1 MMNADFDTIRPFN
14 NDELPQ
20 AFAALLREPAFVAL
34 MQRLLPQLTVEQLE
48 QQLQTIHSASELQQ
62 RIIEPV
68 LTGLEKQQ
76 TAGGVTVSGLE
87 ADRPNGILVTNHR
100 DIVMDAAFIA
110 LSLFR
115 GGFDSPEIGI
125 GDNLFAAPWIET
137 LVRINK
143 CFVVR
148 RGLAPREMPRVFLLL
163 SQYIRYAITQ
173 KQVSVWIAQREG
185 RAKDSNDRTQE
196 SLVKML
202 ALGGGRNMIE
212 SLKEINLMPVSISY
226 EYDPNDYLK
235 AKEFLLK
242 SKNPNFKKSQRDDL
256 FSMETGL
263 LQHKGRVHFKF
274 AGCINDQLDAIPT
287 DIDKNELVR
296 TICHIIDRAIHLNY
310 RIYPCNYI
318 SYDMVTG
325 SNGFSD
331 KYTESQKAEFLDYVE
346 KQIKKVDIPVEDSD
360 IEYMRHMI
368 LTMYS
373 NPLTNQLKAIEE
385 IQS

>member
-1 MMNADFDTIRPFN
+1 MNADFDTIRPFN

-20 AFAALLREPAFVAL
+20 AFAALLREPAFMAL
-34 MQRLLPQLTVEQLE
+34 MQRLLPQLTIEQLE

-185 RAKDSNDRTQE
+185 RAKDSDDRTQE
-196 SLVKML
+196 SILKMF
-202 ALGGGRNMIE
+202 ALSGEGSFIQN
-212 SLKEINLMPVSISY
+212 LKDLNISPVSISY
-226 EYDPNDYLK
+226 EYDPCDFLK
-235 AKEFLLK
+235 AAEFQLK
-242 SKNPNFKKSQRDDL
+242 RDNPNYQKSPHDDVV
-256 FSMETGL
+256 SMRTGIMGY
-263 LQHKGRVHFKF
+263 KGHVHYAFTP
-274 AGCINDQLDAIPT
+274 CINADLDVIAAQTDNRKEQVAAVAALIDRRIHGNYVIYPINKVAYDEYFGTQRFADEVPADERQKVLDYFAKQLDKIAVPQP
-287 DIDKNELVR
+287 D
-296 TICHIIDRAIHLNY
+296 
-310 RIYPCNYI
+310 
-318 SYDMVTG
+318 YD
-325 SNGFSD
+325 
-331 KYTESQKAEFLDYVE
+331 FLRRKLLE
-346 KQIKKVDIPVEDSD
+346 
-360 IEYMRHMI
+360 
-368 LTMYS
+368 MYA
-373 NPLTNQLKAIEE
+373 NPLKNYLATL
-385 IQS
+385 

>member
-1 MMNADFDTIRPFN
+1 MNADFDTIRPFN

-34 MQRLLPQLTVEQLE
+34 MQRLLPQLTIEQLE

-87 ADRPNGILVTNHR
+87 VDRPNGILVTNHR

-148 RGLAPREMPRVFLLL
+148 RGLAPREMPRVSSTLVSRPSAPALQTPRLTFPL
-163 SQYIRYAITQ
+163 SD
-173 KQVSVWIAQREG
+173 SVFFSRKSTEQPSALKFFRNS
-185 RAKDSNDRTQE
+185 D
-196 SLVKML
+196 SLVN
-202 ALGGGRNMIE
+202 A
-212 SLKEINLMPVSISY
+212 SAP
-226 EYDPNDYLK
+226 
-235 AKEFLLK
+235 
-242 SKNPNFKKSQRDDL
+242 
-256 FSMETGL
+256 
-263 LQHKGRVHFKF
+263 
-274 AGCINDQLDAIPT
+274 
-287 DIDKNELVR
+287 
-296 TICHIIDRAIHLNY
+296 
-310 RIYPCNYI
+310 
-318 SYDMVTG
+318 
-325 SNGFSD
+325 
-331 KYTESQKAEFLDYVE
+331 
-346 KQIKKVDIPVEDSD
+346 
-360 IEYMRHMI
+360 
-368 LTMYS
+368 
-373 NPLTNQLKAIEE
+373 
-385 IQS
+385 